1 MTREGARGMEWNGW
15 SKEID
20 PSHHEILPYTRLLAG
35 PMDYT
40 PGVFDIEYRS
50 IEGDPRLKVWN
61 GLSATECRVPTTL
74 AKQIANWV
82 VLYSPLQ
89 MACDLVDNYENHPA
103 FQFFRDF
110 DADCDWSK
118 ALQGE
123 IGEYIAVVRRAGDRF
138 FYGATTDQ
146 TGRTLTQPLDFLAP
160 GVRYHAV
167 IYADAPDSDWE
178 ANPYAYVILEREV
191 TRDDVLEVVLAPGGG
206 QAVSFIPVEP

>member
-1 MTREGARGMEWNGW
+1 MTREGARGMEWNAW
-15 SKEID
+15 STGID
-20 PSHHEILPYTRLLAG
+20 PAHHEILPYTRLLAG

-89 MACDLVDNYENHPA
+89 MACDLVDNYEGHPA

-123 IGEYIAVVRRAGDRF
+123 IGEYISVVRRAGDRY
-138 FYGATTDQ
+138 FYGATTDA
-146 TGRTLTQPLDFLAP
+146 TGRTLTEKLDFLQP
-160 GVRYHAV
+160 GIRYHAT
-167 IYADAPDSDWE
+167 IYADAPDTDWQT
-178 ANPYAYVILEREV
+178 NPYAYVITEREV
-191 TRDDVLEVVLAPGGG
+191 TDDDTLEVVLAPGGG
-206 QAVSFIPVEP
+206 QAITFIPVSH

>member
-1 MTREGARGMEWNGW
+1 
-15 SKEID
+15 
-20 PSHHEILPYTRLLAG
+20 
-35 PMDYT
+35 MDYT

-89 MACDLVDNYENHPA
+89 MACDLVDNYEDHPA

-160 GVRYHAV
+160 GVRYHAA
-167 IYADAPDSDWE
+167 IYADAPDSDWKT
-178 ANPYAYVILEREV
+178 NPYAYVILEREV